1 MYYKDKMPKIHVLL
15 LLKIEVY
22 TILVFPRPN
31 SKFVHPHYLVKIPN
45 AKSVHVNHVFGAGTW
60 YLSFSPQQLPI
71 RGHGFIPVNPLLIVM
86 GIGYENSKPDK

>member
-1 MYYKDKMPKIHVLL
+1 MPKIHVLL

-45 AKSVHVNHVFGAGTW
+45 AKSVHVNHVLRLVGGAGT
-60 YLSFSPQQLPI
+60 
-71 RGHGFIPVNPLLIVM
+71 
-86 GIGYENSKPDK
+86 

>member
-1 MYYKDKMPKIHVLL
+1 MPKIYVQL
-15 LLKIEVY
+15 LLKIDAY
-22 TILVFPRPN
+22 TTLVFPRPN

-45 AKSVHVNHVFGAGTW
+45 AKSVVHVNHVFGAGT